1 MARAR
6 YGAGP
11 SSGFRTTS
19 TLINPASPSAS
30 LTPPP
35 SAVSTSRKKV
45 VWLAANPRK
54 SVATL
59 GRLGVRE
66 QADRGVVGRGCGLRV
81 SATDQGEQQQRPD
94 SSPANA
100 VSDETL
106 HRVGHYFLC
115 LMNLAHGVWSTNSRG

>member
-1 MARAR
+1 MPLKNNVALAR
-6 YGAGP
+6 YP
-11 SSGFRTTS
+11 VTR
-19 TLINPASPSAS
+19 
-30 LTPPP
+30 
-35 SAVSTSRKKV
+35 
-45 VWLAANPRK
+45 
-54 SVATL
+54 
-59 GRLGVRE
+59 RLGVRE

-115 LMNLAHGVWSTNSRG
+115 LMNLAHGVWSTNSRGSYSNCKGGEIHSMEEI